1 MRYAAGHREE
11 TRRRVIDVAARR
23 FRKDGIEAAGV
34 AGLMADAGL
43 THGGF
48 YAHFASKEALVR
60 DAVVAALSASRDH
73 LAAEA
78 ATARAESRDGLE
90 AVVTAYLRP
99 GHRDRPEIGCAV
111 ASLGAELARRPDE
124 TRDALTDQIRGII
137 AVIRAELPPAFSGS
151 QADSVARAIFSTMV
165 GALQMARAVTDPA
178 LSDGFLSGA
187 RTAALAIGRQ
197 PPP

>member
-60 DAVVAALSASRDH
+60 DAVVAALTAARDH

-78 ATARAESRDGLE
+78 ATARAEGRDGLE
-90 AVVTAYLRP
+90 AIVTAYLRP
-99 GHRDRPEIGCAV
+99 GHRDRPEIGCAI
-111 ASLGAELARRPDE
+111 ASLGAELARHPEE
-124 TRDALTDQIRGII
+124 TREVLTDQIRATV
-137 AVIRAELPPAFSGS
+137 AVIRAELPPVFSAS
-151 QADSVARAIFSTMV
+151 EADTAAGAIFSTMV

-187 RTAALAIGRQ
+187 KAAALAIGRQ
-197 PPP
+197 PPR

>member
-48 YAHFASKEALVR
+48 YAHFPSKEALVR
-60 DAVVAALSASRDH
+60 DAVVAALTTSRDH

-78 ATARAESRDGLE
+78 ASARAEGRDGLE
-90 AVVTAYLRP
+90 AIVAAYLRP

-111 ASLGAELARRPDE
+111 ASLGAELARHPEE
-124 TRDALTDQIRGII
+124 TRQVLTDQIRATV
-137 AVIRAELPPAFSGS
+137 AVIRAELPAAWSG
-151 QADSVARAIFSTMV
+151 ADAAAMAIFSTLV

-178 LSDGFLSGA
+178 LSDGVLAGA
-187 RTAALAIGRQ
+187 SMAALAIGRQ
-197 PPP
+197 PQR